1 MLQPLYVGFPYIFM
15 SPEHFL
21 VKPVRWLRAISRYR
35 ATFSGGP
42 NFAYDYCYQNI
53 KPELRS
59 DLDLSSWEL
68 AFNGA
73 EPVRAATID
82 RFSAEF
88 SQYGF
93 RREAFYPCYG
103 LAESTLMVTG
113 GSKVLPPVEKVL
125 NTDELGA
132 KHAVLERDNSANGRA
147 LIGCGRTWSDQKV
160 IIVDPETCRQC
171 PHGDIGEIW
180 ISGSSVTQ
188 GYWNQPQETER
199 VFQGYLQDTG
209 EGPYLR
215 SGDLGFILDDD
226 LFISG
231 RLKDLIIIG
240 GTNHFPIDIEIT
252 VEKCH
257 QAIRANSVAAV
268 SDDVDGVE
276 RLVIVAE
283 IDRHHLAK
291 CESLDIESVAAEIR
305 EAVSRNHDLS
315 AHAICLIKQATIPK
329 TSSGKIQRHV
339 CREQYLAG
347 GLTLVES

>member
-1 MLQPLYVGFPYIFM
+1 
-15 SPEHFL
+15 
-21 VKPVRWLRAISRYR
+21 
-35 ATFSGGP
+35 
-42 NFAYDYCYQNI
+42 
-53 KPELRS
+53 
-59 DLDLSSWEL
+59 
-68 AFNGA
+68 
-73 EPVRAATID
+73 
-82 RFSAEF
+82 
-88 SQYGF
+88 
-93 RREAFYPCYG
+93 
-103 LAESTLMVTG
+103 MVTG

-147 LIGCGRTWSDQKV
+147 LIGCGHTRSDQQV
-160 IIVDPETCRQC
+160 IIVDPESCRQC

-252 VEKCH
+252 VEQCH

-291 CESLDIESVAAEIR
+291 SESLDIESVAAEIR